1 MKNWCKTKERNRSLS
16 ELNRFFKKNY
26 SFEDIF
32 SKEFNSQMKSHSYYD
47 SRQIERIV
55 QNYKNVVLNEEIIN
69 GILITF
75 NDEHIN
81 SDSVS
86 LERQVSRG
94 KKFPWILDDFIDDEG
109 LYSHTVLVERLLK
122 LNKFTVPTKNK

>member
-1 MKNWCKTKERNRSLS
+1 MKNWCKTKQRRISLY

-32 SKEFNSQMKSHSYYD
+32 SEEFNLLMKSYSYYD
-47 SRQIERIV
+47 SNQIKGIV
-55 QNYKNVVLNEEIIN
+55 QNYMNVVLNEEIIN

-75 NDEHIN
+75 NDENIN
-81 SDSVS
+81 SESIS
-86 LERQVSRG
+86 LERQVSRS